1 MLCIGC
7 RWNRLQQ
14 AIEVRLD
21 GNKLRFESVEDNAV
35 EEITSIW
42 EMKAGVSVIDLDER
56 NEKEGYFFGRRS
68 CFEDRRYI

>member
-14 AIEVRLD
+14 AIEVGLD
-21 GNKLRFESVEDNAV
+21 GSKLRFESVEDNAV

-42 EMKAGVSVIDLDER
+42 EMKADISVIDLDER
-56 NEKEGYFFGRRS
+56 N
-68 CFEDRRYI
+68 

>member
-1 MLCIGC
+1 MLCIGS

-21 GNKLRFESVEDNAV
+21 GRKLRFESVEDNGV

-42 EMKAGVSVIDLDER
+42 EMKAGASEP
-56 NEKEGYFFGRRS
+56 
-68 CFEDRRYI
+68 